1 MPKPL
6 LITQRRR
13 SKNPQIHP
21 SPPPLLCCVSCRR
34 LSTGRPQRCSSLS
47 PLPRPGGSS
56 SSWARASLP
65 LLRDSRLRSC
75 TRLWTWSTS
84 TGALRTVSTVTTVTA
99 STAPSRTGTEM
110 TVCSRPCLR
119 CSTMPASESLTE
131 QWGDLSGRDCWFG
144 SCGTRWNEEGWDQ
157 ALGEEEEKRYRKREN
172 SSCSV
177 VPPKMLH
184 IWPINLHLPIT
195 FCKQIFK
202 FLHSVHNVQMWFKAS
217 ALSPCSESKKNH
229 LHQTKSGVGGGDGV
243 DGGLFSHLFTAC
255 WSMPPLESKFCNSS
269 YILSIYYSET
279 WIVIWICNY
288 IKNLDILIQKS
299 HFYRLFLAL
308 SKVYV
313 NMFLTTNLFAVGD
326 KLILIQINMNLRVK
340 LNLNS
345 ISHLKRFKSVD

>member
-34 LSTGRPQRCSSLS
+34 PSTSRPQRCSSLS

-119 CSTMPASESLTE
+119 CSTMPAKWKSNRAVRRSKWKRLLVWELWNKVKRRRLRPGT
-131 QWGDLSGRDCWFG
+131 GRG
-144 SCGTRWNEEGWDQ
+144 GGKKIQ
-157 ALGEEEEKRYRKREN
+157 KKRE
-172 SSCSV
+172 
-177 VPPKMLH
+177 
-184 IWPINLHLPIT
+184 
-195 FCKQIFK
+195 
-202 FLHSVHNVQMWFKAS
+202 
-217 ALSPCSESKKNH
+217 
-229 LHQTKSGVGGGDGV
+229 
-243 DGGLFSHLFTAC
+243 
-255 WSMPPLESKFCNSS
+255 
-269 YILSIYYSET
+269 
-279 WIVIWICNY
+279 
-288 IKNLDILIQKS
+288 
-299 HFYRLFLAL
+299 LFLFCCSPQNAA
-308 SKVYV
+308 Y
-313 NMFLTTNLFAVGD
+313 LTY
-326 KLILIQINMNLRVK
+326 
-340 LNLNS
+340 
-345 ISHLKRFKSVD
+345 